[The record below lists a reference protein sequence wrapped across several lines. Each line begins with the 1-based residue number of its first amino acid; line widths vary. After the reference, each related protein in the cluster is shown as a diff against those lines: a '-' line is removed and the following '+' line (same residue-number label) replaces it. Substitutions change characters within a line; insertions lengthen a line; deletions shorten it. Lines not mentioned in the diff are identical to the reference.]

1 MKDARGRSEVISLS
15 TVTTRSSVTTV
26 GMSNLVI
33 VFPLITSLSAP
44 VSIMALT
51 TAAAPEDELIMRIG
65 IMGLITLSS
74 ALTTHFAVV
83 AASQRI
89 AFGCTFAV
97 LGAVAA
103 ACAAASI
110 GAEYGR
116 NSIDSGFNA
125 GAWAFL
131 WT

>member
-1 MKDARGRSEVISLS
+1 
-15 TVTTRSSVTTV
+15 
-26 GMSNLVI
+26 MSNLI
-33 VFPLITSLSAP
+33 IIFPLITSLSAP

-51 TAAAPEDELIMRIG
+51 TDAAPEDGLMMRIG
-65 IMGLITLSS
+65 MIGLITLSS

-89 AFGCTFAV
+89 AFCWRFAV
-97 LGAVAA
+97 PGAVAA

-125 GAWAFL
+125 VAWAFL